1 MIKRAAAAIPMLAL
15 IAGCVTNPIPDD
27 YPGPTATIRDTAIQE
42 GPSRAAF
49 FYVAEVDGAQVRNA
63 LMASRSAN
71 YGQGNRM
78 TAKDASRK
86 VPARKL
92 VLKLEARTAHGAP
105 IAEIFNS
112 ANMYSASAVVTL
124 DAKPDAVY
132 VVKGMLTAGTRT
144 VWLEDAASGQRVGQ
158 VAAGDPSK

>member
-1 MIKRAAAAIPMLAL
+1 MRKRTAATISMLAL
-15 IAGCVTNPIPDD
+15 IAGCVSNPVPED
-27 YPGPTATIRDTAIQE
+27 YSGPTATIRDTAVQE
-42 GPSRAAF
+42 GASRGSF
-49 FYVAEVDGAQVRNA
+49 FYVAEVDGMQIRNA
-63 LMASRSAN
+63 LTASRAAN
-71 YGQGNRM
+71 YGRGNLI

-105 IAEIFNS
+105 IAELFNS

-132 VVKGMLTAGTRT
+132 VVKGVLTAGTRT
-144 VWLEDAASGQRVGQ
+144 VWLEDAASGQRVGELTT
-158 VAAGDPSK
+158 DRPK